1 MSDEPAMREQACEAI
16 QHGRLPANQPTRM
29 LFGPSAGET
38 CAVCGVLVP
47 RGEMAIQLEFQL
59 GLPPQ
64 EKSLKDTLERLN
76 AKPEVRRFHLHS
88 GCFAA
93 WESERTKV
101 QPPERRQSI

>member
-47 RGEMAIQLEFQL
+47 RGEMAIQLEFQR
-59 GLPPQ
+59 GLPPA
-64 EKSLKDTLERLN
+64 EKALRDPHERLG
-76 AKPEVRRFHLHS
+76 AKPEVRGYHLHS
-88 GCFAA
+88 RCFAA
-93 WESERTKV
+93 WELERTRSA
-101 QPPERRQSI
+101 EGRTSG